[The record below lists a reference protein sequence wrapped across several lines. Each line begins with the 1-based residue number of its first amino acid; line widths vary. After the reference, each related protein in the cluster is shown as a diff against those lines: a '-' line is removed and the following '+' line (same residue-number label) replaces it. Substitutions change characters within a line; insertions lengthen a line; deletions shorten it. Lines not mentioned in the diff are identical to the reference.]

1 MSAATPPSD
10 RIRPYGLA
18 TPHALATG
26 AGDAVRREGG
36 NAVDAALAAAIAL
49 TVVYPHQ
56 CAVGGDLIALVALP
70 DQRIVAV
77 NGSGAAPRGMD
88 PDSLSGERMPVTGP
102 LTVTVPGVVAGWATL
117 SELAGRLPW
126 HRLFA
131 EAIAYARD
139 GVPTAPGVATALRE
153 EAATLTADD
162 GMRAVFF
169 PDGSPLEAGVPMRQP
184 ALARSLAQLA
194 AEGPSALYEGS
205 LGAGI
210 VSRLRELGS
219 PITADDLAAH
229 ATELTE
235 PLSASFRGEEY
246 LTAPPNSQ
254 GIHLLQALGLI
265 ERMPGTA
272 ELLGRDAHL
281 TARVFD
287 AITRDRDRWLA
298 DPRQVPVPVRELLGD
313 AHLDALAAEILDGP
327 VPTPQTGPVP
337 RAAAAR
343 PSGDTVAVVAA
354 DDEGYAVSLIQSLF
368 HSFGSGIM
376 DPGSG
381 ILLHNR
387 GSFFDLAPG
396 SPNRLA
402 GGRRPAHTL
411 MPVLTRR
418 DGFITGAH
426 GTMGGK
432 AQPQIHAHLAL
443 RLHSGDD
450 PATALA
456 RPRWVVGGL
465 GVDEPAGVASVEN
478 GVPGEAVAALRGSG
492 YRTSICAD
500 LDEQVGHGQLVR
512 RTPQGSVAAATD
524 PRSDGAATAVS
535 G

>member
-1 MSAATPPSD
+1 MPATPPPPATT
-10 RIRPYGLA
+10 RPYGLA

-36 NAVDAALAAAIAL
+36 NAVDAALAAAVAL

-70 DQRIVAV
+70 DGRVVAV
-77 NGSGAAPRGMD
+77 NGSGAAARAAD
-88 PDSLSGERMPVTGP
+88 PGALSGTRMPVTGP

-126 HRLFA
+126 RRLFA
-131 EAIAYARD
+131 DAVAFARD

-153 EAATLTADD
+153 EAGALMADE
-162 GMRAVFF
+162 GMRAVFY
-169 PDGSPLEAGVPMRQP
+169 PGGRPLDAGAPLRQP
-184 ALARSLAQLA
+184 ALADSLALIA
-194 AEGPSALYEGS
+194 EEGPKALYAGS
-205 LGAGI
+205 LGAGL
-210 VSRLRELGS
+210 VERLRGLGS
-219 PITADDLAAH
+219 PLSPDDLAAH
-229 ATELTE
+229 ATETAE

-254 GIHLLQALGLI
+254 GIHLLQALRLI
-265 ERMPGTA
+265 ERMPEQA
-272 ELLGRDAHL
+272 DLLGADAHL
-281 TARVFD
+281 TARIFD
-287 AITRDRDRWLA
+287 AITHDRDRYLA
-298 DPRQVPVPVRELLGD
+298 DPRHVPVPVGELLGD
-313 AHLDALAAEILDGP
+313 SHLDALAATVLEGRGSAPQAGP
-327 VPTPQTGPVP
+327 AP
-337 RAAAAR
+337 RAGAAR

-354 DDEGYAVSLIQSLF
+354 DDDGCAVSLIQSLF
-368 HSFGSGIM
+368 HSFGSGIL

-381 ILLHNR
+381 IVLHNR

-418 DGFITGAH
+418 DGFVTGAH

-432 AQPQIHAHLAL
+432 AQPQIHTHLAL
-443 RLHSGDD
+443 RLHAGDD

-456 RPRWVVGGL
+456 RPRWVIGGL
-465 GVDEPAGVASVEN
+465 GVDEPAGVASVE
-478 GVPGEAVAALRGSG
+478 GSVPGDAVAALRGGG
-492 YRTSICAD
+492 YRTRVCAD

-512 RTPQGSVAAATD
+512 RTPEGGFSAATD
-524 PRSDGAATAVS
+524 PRSDGAATAV
-535 G
+535 GL